1 MIPLVNK
8 TGVEVAGGLQ
18 KIFKERKAE
27 KYELIKA
34 RSSTI
39 KSCRN

>member
-27 KYELIKA
+27 KI
-34 RSSTI
+34 
-39 KSCRN
+39 